1 VSERPFPDA
10 TQTPGYRVFH
20 AVVHG
25 LWSGYFRPIVTGTQ
39 HVPSAGPFII
49 APSHRSNVDFAFAI
63 YVTRRKTFFMAKD
76 SLWHNHLLGGFISS
90 MGAFPVHRG
99 AADRG
104 ALEAAE
110 SVLRAGEP
118 LVLFPEG
125 TRKEGPEIAELLE
138 GASFLAARTGAPIVP
153 VGIAGTDR
161 AMPRG
166 AKVPRPAKVHMVI
179 GTRIPAPVG
188 EDGGRVPRRLISATT
203 ATLRDGLQAAYDEAC
218 GRLSAPGAT
227 SAPRR

>member
-1 VSERPFPDA
+1 VSDRPFPDP
-10 TQTPGYRVFH
+10 TTSVGYHVFR

-25 LWSGYFRPIVTGTQ
+25 LWSAYFRPTVTGTQ
-39 HVPSAGPFII
+39 HVPTSGPFVI

-76 SLWHNHLLGGFISS
+76 SLWRTKALGAFISS

-104 ALEAAE
+104 ALAAAE
-110 SVLRAGEP
+110 AVLRAGEP

-125 TRKEGPEIAELLE
+125 TRKEGPAIGELLE

-153 VGIAGTDR
+153 VGIAGTDL
-161 AMPRG
+161 ALPRG
-166 AKVPRPAKVHMVI
+166 AKVPRPKKVHVVI
-179 GTRIPAPVG
+179 GPPVPAPVAEAG
-188 EDGGRVPRRLISATT
+188 ARVPRSVVAETT
-203 ATLRDGLQAAYDEAC
+203 EVLRERLQAAYDEAC

-227 SAPRR
+227 SAARR

>member
-1 VSERPFPDA
+1 VSDRPFPDP
-10 TQTPGYRVFH
+10 TQTPTYRVFRV
-20 AVVHG
+20 AVHG
-25 LWSGYFRPIVTGTQ
+25 LWSAYFRPIVTGTQ
-39 HVPSAGPFII
+39 HVPTAGPFII

-76 SLWHNHLLGGFISS
+76 SLWHNALMGGFIAS

-125 TRKEGPEIAELLE
+125 TRKEGPTVGELLE

-166 AKVPRPAKVHMVI
+166 AKVPRPAKVHVVI
-179 GTRIPAPVG
+179 GAQIPAPVA
-188 EDGGRVPRRLISATT
+188 EGGARVPRRVISATT
-203 ATLRDGLQAAYDEAC
+203 ETLRKELQAAYDEAV

>member
-1 VSERPFPDA
+1 VSDRAFPDA
-10 TQTPGYRVFH
+10 TIGAGYRTFRA
-20 AVVHG
+20 AVHV
-25 LWSGYFRPIVTGTQ
+25 LWSAYFRPIVTGTQ
-39 HVPSAGPFII
+39 HVPTSGPFII
-49 APSHRSNVDFAFAI
+49 APVHRSNVDFAFAI

-76 SLWHNHLLGGFISS
+76 NLWHTRLLGAFIQS

-110 SVLRAGEP
+110 AVLRAGEP

-125 TRKEGPEIAELLE
+125 TRKEGRTIGELHE

-153 VGIAGTDR
+153 VGIAGTDL

-166 AKVPRPAKVHMVI
+166 AKVPRPKKVQIVI
-179 GTRIPAPVG
+179 GERIPAPLG
-188 EDGGRVPRRLISATT
+188 EPGSRVPRRLVAATT
-203 ATLRDGLQAAYDEAC
+203 EALRAGLQAAYDEAC
-218 GRLSAPGAT
+218 GRLSAP
-227 SAPRR
+227 

>member
-1 VSERPFPDA
+1 MSKRPFPDA
-10 TQTPGYRVFH
+10 TLTPGYRAFRVT
-20 AVVHG
+20 VHG
-25 LWSGYFRPIVTGTQ
+25 LWSVFFRPIVTGTQ
-39 HVPSAGPFII
+39 HVPTSGPFII

-76 SLWHNHLLGGFISS
+76 SLWHLRPLGAFIAK

-104 ALEAAE
+104 ALKAAE
-110 SVLRAGEP
+110 AVLRAGEP

-125 TRKEGPEIAELLE
+125 TRQDGPVIGELHE
-138 GASFLAARTGAPIVP
+138 GAAFLAARTGAPIVP

-161 AMPRG
+161 SMPKG
-166 AKVPRPAKVHMVI
+166 ATIPRPAKVHVVI
-179 GTRIPAPVG
+179 GEQIPAPIAVAT
-188 EDGGRVPRRLISATT
+188 RVPRHAVAATT
-203 ATLRDGLQAAYDEAC
+203 ELLHKGLQAAYDEAC
-218 GRLSAPGAT
+218 ERLSAPAAR

>member
-1 VSERPFPDA
+1 MSQRPFPDP
-10 TQTPGYRVFH
+10 TETPAYRVFR
-20 AVVHG
+20 AAVHG
-25 LWSGYFRPIVTGTQ
+25 LWSAYFRPTVTGTQ
-39 HVPSAGPFII
+39 HVPTSGPFIV

-63 YVTRRKTFFMAKD
+63 YVTRRKAFFMAKD
-76 SLWHNHLLGGFISS
+76 SLWHNALLGGFIAS

-110 SVLRAGEP
+110 AVLRAGEP

-125 TRKEGPEIAELLE
+125 TRKEGPAIGELLE

-153 VGIAGTDR
+153 VGIAGTDH

-166 AKVPRPAKVHMVI
+166 AKVPRPTKVHVVI
-179 GTRIPAPVG
+179 GEQIPAPSAEG
-188 EDGGRVPRRLISATT
+188 GGRVPRRLISTTT
-203 ATLRDGLQAAYDEAC
+203 ASLRKELQAAYDEAA